1 MEGFTLSKQERLSSL
16 KEIEVLFKEGKS
28 FTKYPFRVI
37 WLEKNPTIHAGIRV
51 MFSVSKRRFPRAVD
65 RNKVKRLMRESY
77 RLLKPA
83 FYQSI
88 PVNMSWDIGFVY
100 TGTEILDFQT
110 IQQNLSKALDRLTTQ
125 NRQEIK

>member
-37 WLEKNPTIHAGIRV
+37 WLEKNPTLKAGIRV

-77 RLLKPA
+77 RLLKPT
-83 FYQSI
+83 FYRSI
-88 PVNMSWDIGFVY
+88 TVDTSWDIGLVY

-110 IQQNLSKALDRLTTQ
+110 IQLNLSKALDRLSTQ
-125 NRQEIK
+125 HRPEVK

>member
-37 WLEKNPTIHAGIRV
+37 WLEKDPTSGTGIRV
-51 MFSVSKRRFPRAVD
+51 MFSVSKRKFPRAID

-83 FYQSI
+83 FYQSM
-88 PVNMSWDIGFVY
+88 PANTSWDIGLVY
-100 TGTEILDFQT
+100 TGTEILDSQT
-110 IQQNLSKALDRLTTQ
+110 IRRSLSKALDRLSTQ
-125 NRQEIK
+125 PRPEVK